1 MATFFFVKRK
11 SHIQSRKSRKE
22 QQTKHQ
28 SLPLNMSSKKKQK
41 VQHIPQTL
49 QDSIPYVRVAE
60 ENGVFEIKPGEYSK
74 SYYFPE
80 INFRTLNNDS
90 QLKIA
95 QAYSTFIS
103 AFPQGTTVEITIY
116 NKNVDIMKFQ
126 DDIMLKMKSDGLDVY
141 RDEYNNMLLDKL
153 SGAKNNLETI
163 KLLTVG
169 IKANDM
175 QEAFDKFSQIDGIV
189 SENMALVTK
198 RESRAL
204 TTIERLDLLNTIY
217 NHDAAISLR
226 QKKNIQGVEV
236 EAFSL
241 ENCRAQGITTKDV
254 IAPSGMLVKN
264 RDMEVGYSF
273 TRSYYI
279 SNYPSWIKSTLLT
292 ELASLPANMLVSV
305 YFDAIPQDEAIKMI
319 KRQGTNISANLLE
332 IQKKAAKSGFDP
344 SLVSP
349 DLQVAKEESSELMD
363 EMTKDNGM
371 LFTGNIVITIFAS
384 SLDELQ
390 RLEELL
396 KAIAIKSLVFLKPLN
411 FQQEE
416 GFNSSLP
423 LANNQLKIQRLMTN
437 NTISSI
443 NPFSVREVH
452 QKTGMY
458 YGLNAASRNMIL
470 YDRTTDVNP
479 NGCILGMPGAGKSFS
494 AKREMLNIL
503 LNTDDEVYVIDP
515 EGVDYVPLANA
526 LGGSEIKLATGS
538 KVYLNPFDLN
548 IENTDDNG
556 DPVKVKTDFI
566 ETICEIAIGGK
577 YGLSPY
583 EKSIIDR
590 CVVDIYEPY
599 MEHLKKT
606 KKTIDT
612 EKAPTMQEFYD
623 ALMAYRLPEAQNIAI
638 SLERFVKGSLD
649 IFAHPTNVEIDNR
662 FTVYNIKEIGTGLK
676 ELGLQICLDNIWN
689 KMIMNKAKGKRTW
702 FYVDEF
708 YLMMRSPTSASYI
721 AEIWKR
727 ARKWNGIPT
736 AITQNVE
743 DMLKSEEARTII
755 NNSTFIM
762 LLGQTP
768 INRQQLSEMLDISK
782 EEQKYI
788 STAKPGMGL
797 LRILGDTVPMDDAF
811 PKTTE
816 LYRLMTTK
824 PTETV

>member
-1 MATFFFVKRK
+1 
-11 SHIQSRKSRKE
+11 
-22 QQTKHQ
+22 
-28 SLPLNMSSKKKQK
+28 MSFKKKKQK
-41 VQHIPQTL
+41 VTHIPQTL
-49 QDSIPYVRVAE
+49 QDSIPYICVAE
-60 ENGVFEIKPGEYSK
+60 ENGIFEIKPGEYSK

-80 INFRTLNNDS
+80 INFRTLNNDN
-90 QLKIA
+90 QLKIG

-103 AFPQGTTVEITIY
+103 AFPQDTTIEITIY
-116 NKNVDIMKFQ
+116 NKNIDIMKFQ
-126 DDIMLKMKSDGLDVY
+126 DDIMLKMKNDGLDLY

-153 SGAKNNLETI
+153 SGAKNNLETV

-169 IKANDM
+169 IKASSM
-175 QEAFDKFSQIDGIV
+175 QEAFDKFVQIDGIV
-189 SENMALVTK
+189 TENMALVTK
-198 RESRAL
+198 RDSRSL

-226 QKKNIQGVEV
+226 QKKNVQGVEI

-241 ENCRAQGITTKDV
+241 ENCKMQGITTKDV
-254 IAPSGMLVKN
+254 IAPAGMQVKN
-264 RDMEVGYSF
+264 RDMEIGSSV

-279 SNYPSWIKSTLLT
+279 SNYPTWIKSTLLT

-332 IQKKAAKSGFDP
+332 IQKKASKSGFDP

-349 DLQVAKEESSELMD
+349 DLQVAKEESSELMN

-384 SLDELQ
+384 SIDELQ

-396 KAIAIKSLVFLKPLN
+396 KAIAVKSLVFLKPLN

-437 NTISSI
+437 NTLTSI
-443 NPFSVREVH
+443 NPFSVREIH

-458 YGLNAASRNMIL
+458 YGLNASSRNMIL

-494 AKREMLNIL
+494 AKREILNIL

-515 EGVDYVPLANA
+515 EGVDYVPLAKA

-583 EKSIIDR
+583 EKSIIDH
-590 CVVDIYEPY
+590 CVVDVYGPY
-599 MEHLKKT
+599 MEYLKKT
-606 KKTIDT
+606 QKTIDT

-649 IFAHPTNVEIDNR
+649 IFAHSTNVEIDNR
-662 FTVYNIKEIGTGLK
+662 FTVYNIKEIGSGLK

-689 KMIMNKAKGKRTW
+689 KMILNKAKGKRTW

-797 LRILGDTVPMDDAF
+797 LRILGDTIPMDDSF
-811 PKTTE
+811 PKDTE

>member
-1 MATFFFVKRK
+1 M
-11 SHIQSRKSRKE
+11 
-22 QQTKHQ
+22 QTKSQ
-28 SLPLNMSSKKKQK
+28 SLSLDMSSKKKKQK

-60 ENGVFEIKPGEYSK
+60 ENGIFETKTGEYSK

-80 INFRTLNNDS
+80 INFRTLNNDG

-95 QAYSTFIS
+95 QAYSTFVS
-103 AFPQGTTVEITIY
+103 AFPQDTTIEITIY

-126 DDIMLKMKSDGLDVY
+126 DDIMLKMKNDGLDIY

-153 SGAKNNLETI
+153 SGAKNNLETV
-163 KLLTVG
+163 KLLTIG
-169 IKANDM
+169 IKANDL
-175 QEAFDKFSQIDGIV
+175 QEAFDKFIQIDGIV

-198 RESRAL
+198 RDTRAL

-217 NHDAAISLR
+217 NHDTAVSLR
-226 QKKNIQGVEV
+226 QKKSIQGVQV

-264 RDMEVGYSF
+264 HDIEVGSSF

-349 DLQVAKEESSELMD
+349 DLQVAKEESSELMN

-396 KAIAIKSLVFLKPLN
+396 KAITIKSLVFLKPLN

-470 YDRTTDVNP
+470 YDRTTDLEQRQGRIERQGNMFPEVEVYRYVTEQTFDAYLYQLVESKQKF
-479 NGCILGMPGAGKSFS
+479 ISQIMTSKSPVRS
-494 AKREMLNIL
+494 AE
-503 LNTDDEVYVIDP
+503 DVDEV
-515 EGVDYVPLANA
+515 A
-526 LGGSEIKLATGS
+526 LSFAEVKMLATGDERFKEKMDLDMQVS
-538 KVYLNPFDLN
+538 KLKVLKQSYLNQHYELEDRVLQHFPKEIKQLEQLISAYGCDVPLLEQHKPKGEDRFCPMTLQGVTYTEKADAGKMLLAICKEYPLTQPKEIGSYRGFQMEIYYDTVNTHYCLNLCGKTKHKVNLGEDALGNLTRIENELARIPDKLEAAKTRRTEILSQIENAKEELAKPFDFEDELKEKTERLNALN
-548 IENTDDNG
+548 IELNLDQK
-556 DPVKVKTDFI
+556 DPAVLDAEPE
-566 ETICEIAIGGK
+566 ETNE
-577 YGLSPY
+577 
-583 EKSIIDR
+583 
-590 CVVDIYEPY
+590 
-599 MEHLKKT
+599 
-606 KKTIDT
+606 
-612 EKAPTMQEFYD
+612 
-623 ALMAYRLPEAQNIAI
+623 LPERKAADR
-638 SLERFVKGSLD
+638 ER
-649 IFAHPTNVEIDNR
+649 
-662 FTVYNIKEIGTGLK
+662 
-676 ELGLQICLDNIWN
+676 
-689 KMIMNKAKGKRTW
+689 
-702 FYVDEF
+702 
-708 YLMMRSPTSASYI
+708 
-721 AEIWKR
+721 
-727 ARKWNGIPT
+727 
-736 AITQNVE
+736 
-743 DMLKSEEARTII
+743 
-755 NNSTFIM
+755 
-762 LLGQTP
+762 
-768 INRQQLSEMLDISK
+768 
-782 EEQKYI
+782 
-788 STAKPGMGL
+788 
-797 LRILGDTVPMDDAF
+797 
-811 PKTTE
+811 
-816 LYRLMTTK
+816 
-824 PTETV
+824 

>member
-1 MATFFFVKRK
+1 
-11 SHIQSRKSRKE
+11 
-22 QQTKHQ
+22 
-28 SLPLNMSSKKKQK
+28 MSSKKIKKKQK
-41 VQHIPQTL
+41 IQHIPQTL
-49 QDSIPYVRVAE
+49 QDSIPYVRVFE
-60 ENGVFEIKPGEYSK
+60 ENGIFEIKPGEYSK

-80 INFRTLNNDS
+80 INFRTLNNDN
-90 QLKIA
+90 QIKIA

-103 AFPQGTTVEITIY
+103 AFPQDTTVEVTIY

-126 DDIMLKMKSDGLDVY
+126 DDIMLKMKNDGLDIY

-153 SGAKNNLETI
+153 SGAKNNLETV

-169 IKANDM
+169 IKANDA

-226 QKKNIQGVEV
+226 QKKIIQGVEV

-254 IAPSGMLVKN
+254 IAPSGMQVKN
-264 RDMEVGYSF
+264 HDMEVGSSF

-292 ELASLPANMLVSV
+292 ELASLPSNMLVSV
-305 YFDAIPQDEAIKMI
+305 YFNAIPQDEAIKMI

-349 DLQVAKEESSELMD
+349 DLQVAKEESSELMN

-396 KAIAIKSLVFLKPLN
+396 KAVAIKSLVFLKQLN

-416 GFNSSLP
+416 GFNTSLP

-443 NPFSVREVH
+443 TPFSVREVH

-538 KVYLNPFDLN
+538 KVHLNPFDLN

-566 ETICEIAIGGK
+566 ETICEIAIGGR

-590 CVVDIYEPY
+590 CVVDVYEPY

-606 KKTIDT
+606 KKTIAT
-612 EKAPTMQEFYD
+612 EKAPTMQDFYD
-623 ALMAYRLPEAQNIAI
+623 SLMAYRLPEAQNIAI

-797 LRILGDTVPMDDAF
+797 LRILGDTIPMDDAF
-811 PKTTE
+811 PKDTE

>member
-1 MATFFFVKRK
+1 MD
-11 SHIQSRKSRKE
+11 
-22 QQTKHQ
+22 
-28 SLPLNMSSKKKQK
+28 MSSKKIKKKQK
-41 VQHIPQTL
+41 IQHIPQTL
-49 QDSIPYVRVAE
+49 QDSIPYVRVFE
-60 ENGVFEIKPGEYSK
+60 ENGIFEIKPGEYSK

-80 INFRTLNNDS
+80 INFRTLNNDN
-90 QLKIA
+90 QIKIA

-103 AFPQGTTVEITIY
+103 AFPQDTTVEVTIY

-126 DDIMLKMKSDGLDVY
+126 DDIMLKMKNDGLDIY

-153 SGAKNNLETI
+153 SGAKNNLETV

-169 IKANDM
+169 IKANDA

-226 QKKNIQGVEV
+226 QKKIIQGVEV

-254 IAPSGMLVKN
+254 IAPSGMQVKN
-264 RDMEVGYSF
+264 HDMEVGSSF

-292 ELASLPANMLVSV
+292 ELASLPSNMLVSV
-305 YFDAIPQDEAIKMI
+305 YFNAIPQDEAIKMI

-349 DLQVAKEESSELMD
+349 DLQVAKEESSELMN

-396 KAIAIKSLVFLKPLN
+396 KAVAIKSLVFLKPLN

-416 GFNSSLP
+416 GFNTSLP

-443 NPFSVREVH
+443 TPFSVREVH

-538 KVYLNPFDLN
+538 KVHLNPFDLN

-566 ETICEIAIGGK
+566 ETICEIAIGGR

-590 CVVDIYEPY
+590 CVVDVYEPY

-606 KKTIDT
+606 KKTIAT
-612 EKAPTMQEFYD
+612 EKAPTMQDFYD
-623 ALMAYRLPEAQNIAI
+623 SLMAYRLPEAQNIAI

-797 LRILGDTVPMDDAF
+797 LRILGDTIPMDDAF
-811 PKTTE
+811 PKDTE

>member
-1 MATFFFVKRK
+1 
-11 SHIQSRKSRKE
+11 
-22 QQTKHQ
+22 
-28 SLPLNMSSKKKQK
+28 MSSKKKKQK

-126 DDIMLKMKSDGLDVY
+126 DDIMLKMKNDGLDVY

-264 RDMEVGYSF
+264 RDMEVGSSF

-649 IFAHPTNVEIDNR
+649 IFAHSTNVEIDNR

-811 PKTTE
+811 PKNTE

>member
-1 MATFFFVKRK
+1 
-11 SHIQSRKSRKE
+11 
-22 QQTKHQ
+22 
-28 SLPLNMSSKKKQK
+28 MSSKKKKQK

-126 DDIMLKMKSDGLDVY
+126 DDIMLKMKNDGLDVY

-153 SGAKNNLETI
+153 SGDKNNLETI

-226 QKKNIQGVEV
+226 KKKNIQGVEV

-264 RDMEVGYSF
+264 RDMEVGSSF

-305 YFDAIPQDEAIKMI
+305 YFDAIPQNEAIKMI
-319 KRQGTNISANLLE
+319 KRQGTNISSNLLE

-416 GFNSSLP
+416 GFNTSLP

-649 IFAHPTNVEIDNR
+649 IFAHSTNVEIDNR

-811 PKTTE
+811 PKNTE

>member
-1 MATFFFVKRK
+1 
-11 SHIQSRKSRKE
+11 
-22 QQTKHQ
+22 
-28 SLPLNMSSKKKQK
+28 MSSKKIKKKQK
-41 VQHIPQTL
+41 IQHIPQTL
-49 QDSIPYVRVAE
+49 QDSIPYVRVFE
-60 ENGVFEIKPGEYSK
+60 ENGIFEIKPGEYSK

-80 INFRTLNNDS
+80 INFRTLNNDN
-90 QLKIA
+90 QIKIA

-103 AFPQGTTVEITIY
+103 AFPQDTTVEVTIY

-126 DDIMLKMKSDGLDVY
+126 DDIMLKMKNDGLDIY

-153 SGAKNNLETI
+153 SGAKNNLETV

-169 IKANDM
+169 IKANDA

-226 QKKNIQGVEV
+226 QKKIIQGVEV

-254 IAPSGMLVKN
+254 IAPSGMQVKN
-264 RDMEVGYSF
+264 HDMEVGSSF

-292 ELASLPANMLVSV
+292 ELASLPSNMLVSV
-305 YFDAIPQDEAIKMI
+305 YFNAIPQDEAIKMI

-349 DLQVAKEESSELMD
+349 DLQVAKEESSELMN

-396 KAIAIKSLVFLKPLN
+396 KAVAIKSLVFLKPLN

-416 GFNSSLP
+416 GFNTSLP

-443 NPFSVREVH
+443 TPFSVREVH

-458 YGLNAASRNMIL
+458 NGLNAASRNMIL

-538 KVYLNPFDLN
+538 KVHLNPFDLN

-566 ETICEIAIGGK
+566 ETICEIAIGGR

-590 CVVDIYEPY
+590 CVVDVYEPY

-606 KKTIDT
+606 KKTIAT
-612 EKAPTMQEFYD
+612 EKAPTMQDFYD
-623 ALMAYRLPEAQNIAI
+623 SLMAYRLPEAQNIAI

-797 LRILGDTVPMDDAF
+797 LRILGDTIPMDDAF
-811 PKTTE
+811 PKDTE

>member
-236 EAFSL
+236 EVFSL
-241 ENCRAQGITTKDV
+241 ENCRAHGITTKDV

-264 RDMEVGYSF
+264 RDMEVGSSF

>member
-1 MATFFFVKRK
+1 
-11 SHIQSRKSRKE
+11 
-22 QQTKHQ
+22 
-28 SLPLNMSSKKKQK
+28 MSFKKKKQK
-41 VQHIPQTL
+41 VTHIPQTL
-49 QDSIPYVRVAE
+49 QDSIPYICVAE
-60 ENGVFEIKPGEYSK
+60 ENGIFEIKPGEYSK

-80 INFRTLNNDS
+80 INFRTLNNDN
-90 QLKIA
+90 QLKIG

-103 AFPQGTTVEITIY
+103 AFPQDTTIEITIY
-116 NKNVDIMKFQ
+116 NKNIDIMKFQ
-126 DDIMLKMKSDGLDVY
+126 DDIMLKMKNDGLDLY

-153 SGAKNNLETI
+153 SGAKNNLETV

-169 IKANDM
+169 IKASSM
-175 QEAFDKFSQIDGIV
+175 QEAFDKFVQIDGIV
-189 SENMALVTK
+189 TENMALVTK
-198 RESRAL
+198 RDSRAL

-217 NHDAAISLR
+217 NHDAAISIR
-226 QKKNIQGVEV
+226 QKKNVQGVEI

-241 ENCRAQGITTKDV
+241 ENCKMQGITTKDV
-254 IAPSGMLVKN
+254 IAPAGMQVKN
-264 RDMEVGYSF
+264 RDMEIGSSV

-279 SNYPSWIKSTLLT
+279 SNYPTWIKSTLLT

-332 IQKKAAKSGFDP
+332 IQKKASKSGFDP

-349 DLQVAKEESSELMD
+349 DLQVAKEESSELMN

-384 SLDELQ
+384 SIDELQ

-396 KAIAIKSLVFLKPLN
+396 KAIAVKSLVFLKPLN

-437 NTISSI
+437 NTLTSI
-443 NPFSVREVH
+443 NPFSVREIH

-458 YGLNAASRNMIL
+458 YGLNASSRNMIL

-494 AKREMLNIL
+494 AKREILNIL

-515 EGVDYVPLANA
+515 EGVDYVPLAKA

-583 EKSIIDR
+583 EKSIIDH
-590 CVVDIYEPY
+590 CVVDVYGPY
-599 MEHLKKT
+599 MGYLKKT
-606 KKTIDT
+606 QKTIDT

-649 IFAHPTNVEIDNR
+649 IFAHSTNVEIDNR
-662 FTVYNIKEIGTGLK
+662 FTVYNIKEIGSGLK

-689 KMIMNKAKGKRTW
+689 KMILNKAKGKRTW

-797 LRILGDTVPMDDAF
+797 LRILGDTIPMDDSF
-811 PKTTE
+811 PKDTE

>member
-1 MATFFFVKRK
+1 MEA
-11 SHIQSRKSRKE
+11 
-22 QQTKHQ
+22 
-28 SLPLNMSSKKKQK
+28 
-41 VQHIPQTL
+41 IP
-49 QDSIPYVRVAE
+49 
-60 ENGVFEIKPGEYSK
+60 
-74 SYYFPE
+74 
-80 INFRTLNNDS
+80 
-90 QLKIA
+90 
-95 QAYSTFIS
+95 
-103 AFPQGTTVEITIY
+103 
-116 NKNVDIMKFQ
+116 
-126 DDIMLKMKSDGLDVY
+126 
-141 RDEYNNMLLDKL
+141 
-153 SGAKNNLETI
+153 
-163 KLLTVG
+163 
-169 IKANDM
+169 
-175 QEAFDKFSQIDGIV
+175 
-189 SENMALVTK
+189 
-198 RESRAL
+198 
-204 TTIERLDLLNTIY
+204 
-217 NHDAAISLR
+217 
-226 QKKNIQGVEV
+226 
-236 EAFSL
+236 L

-264 RDMEVGYSF
+264 HDIEVGSSF

-319 KRQGTNISANLLE
+319 KRQGTNISATLLE

-349 DLQVAKEESSELMD
+349 DLQVAKEESSELMN

-396 KAIAIKSLVFLKPLN
+396 KAITIKSLVFLKPLN

-623 ALMAYRLPEAQNIAI
+623 ALMTYRLPEAQ
-638 SLERFVKGSLD
+638 
-649 IFAHPTNVEIDNR
+649 
-662 FTVYNIKEIGTGLK
+662 
-676 ELGLQICLDNIWN
+676 
-689 KMIMNKAKGKRTW
+689 
-702 FYVDEF
+702 
-708 YLMMRSPTSASYI
+708 
-721 AEIWKR
+721 
-727 ARKWNGIPT
+727 
-736 AITQNVE
+736 
-743 DMLKSEEARTII
+743 
-755 NNSTFIM
+755 
-762 LLGQTP
+762 
-768 INRQQLSEMLDISK
+768 
-782 EEQKYI
+782 I
-788 STAKPGMGL
+788 STEFL
-797 LRILGDTVPMDDAF
+797 WSVL
-811 PKTTE
+811 
-816 LYRLMTTK
+816 
-824 PTETV
+824 

>member
-1 MATFFFVKRK
+1 
-11 SHIQSRKSRKE
+11 
-22 QQTKHQ
+22 
-28 SLPLNMSSKKKQK
+28 MSSKKKKQK

-126 DDIMLKMKSDGLDVY
+126 DDIMLKMKNDGLDVY

-226 QKKNIQGVEV
+226 KKKNIQGVEV

-241 ENCRAQGITTKDV
+241 ENCKAQGITTKDV

-264 RDMEVGYSF
+264 RDMEVGSSF

-494 AKREMLNIL
+494 AKREILNIL

-811 PKTTE
+811 PKNTE

>member
-1 MATFFFVKRK
+1 
-11 SHIQSRKSRKE
+11 
-22 QQTKHQ
+22 
-28 SLPLNMSSKKKQK
+28 MSFKKKKQK
-41 VQHIPQTL
+41 VTHIPQTL
-49 QDSIPYVRVAE
+49 QDSIPYICVAE
-60 ENGVFEIKPGEYSK
+60 ENGIFEIKPGEYSK

-80 INFRTLNNDS
+80 INFRTLNNDN
-90 QLKIA
+90 QLKIG

-103 AFPQGTTVEITIY
+103 AFPQDTTIEITIY
-116 NKNVDIMKFQ
+116 NKNIDIMKFQ
-126 DDIMLKMKSDGLDVY
+126 DDIMLKMKNDGLDLY

-153 SGAKNNLETI
+153 SGAKNNLETV

-169 IKANDM
+169 IKASSM
-175 QEAFDKFSQIDGIV
+175 QEAFDKFVQIDGIV
-189 SENMALVTK
+189 TENMALVTK
-198 RESRAL
+198 RDSRAL

-226 QKKNIQGVEV
+226 QKKNVQGVEI

-241 ENCRAQGITTKDV
+241 ENCKMQGITTKDV
-254 IAPSGMLVKN
+254 IAPAGMQVKN
-264 RDMEVGYSF
+264 RDMEIGSSV

-279 SNYPSWIKSTLLT
+279 SNYPTWIKSTLLT

-332 IQKKAAKSGFDP
+332 IQKKASKSGFDP

-349 DLQVAKEESSELMD
+349 DLQVAKEESSELMN

-384 SLDELQ
+384 SIDELQ

-396 KAIAIKSLVFLKPLN
+396 KAIAVKSLVFLKPLN

-437 NTISSI
+437 NTLTSI
-443 NPFSVREVH
+443 NPFSVREIH

-458 YGLNAASRNMIL
+458 YGLNASSRNMIL

-494 AKREMLNIL
+494 AKREILNIL

-515 EGVDYVPLANA
+515 EGVDYVPLAKA

-583 EKSIIDR
+583 EKSIIDH
-590 CVVDIYEPY
+590 CVVDVYGPY
-599 MEHLKKT
+599 MEYLKKT
-606 KKTIDT
+606 QKTIDT

-649 IFAHPTNVEIDNR
+649 IFAHSTNVEIDNR
-662 FTVYNIKEIGTGLK
+662 FTVYNIKEIGSGLK

-689 KMIMNKAKGKRTW
+689 KMILNKAKGKRTW

-797 LRILGDTVPMDDAF
+797 LRILGDTIPMDDSF
-811 PKTTE
+811 PKDTE

>member
-1 MATFFFVKRK
+1 
-11 SHIQSRKSRKE
+11 
-22 QQTKHQ
+22 
-28 SLPLNMSSKKKQK
+28 
-41 VQHIPQTL
+41 
-49 QDSIPYVRVAE
+49 
-60 ENGVFEIKPGEYSK
+60 
-74 SYYFPE
+74 
-80 INFRTLNNDS
+80 
-90 QLKIA
+90 
-95 QAYSTFIS
+95 
-103 AFPQGTTVEITIY
+103 
-116 NKNVDIMKFQ
+116 
-126 DDIMLKMKSDGLDVY
+126 
-141 RDEYNNMLLDKL
+141 MLLDKL
-153 SGAKNNLETI
+153 SGAKNNLETV
-163 KLLTVG
+163 KLLTIG
-169 IKANDM
+169 IKANDL
-175 QEAFDKFSQIDGIV
+175 QEAFDKFIQIDGIV

-198 RESRAL
+198 RDTRAL

-217 NHDAAISLR
+217 NHDTAVSLR
-226 QKKNIQGVEV
+226 QKKSIQGVQV

-264 RDMEVGYSF
+264 HDIEVGSSF

-349 DLQVAKEESSELMD
+349 DLQVAKEESSELMN

-396 KAIAIKSLVFLKPLN
+396 KAITIKSLVFLKPLN

-612 EKAPTMQEFYD
+612 EKALTMQEFYD
-623 ALMAYRLPEAQNIAI
+623 ALMTYRLPEAQNIAI

-649 IFAHPTNVEIDNR
+649 IFAHPTTVEIDNR

-708 YLMMRSPTSASYI
+708 YLMMRSPTSAAYI

-797 LRILGDTVPMDDAF
+797 LRILGDTIPMDDAF
-811 PKTTE
+811 PKNTE

-824 PTETV
+824 PTET

>member
-1 MATFFFVKRK
+1 
-11 SHIQSRKSRKE
+11 
-22 QQTKHQ
+22 
-28 SLPLNMSSKKKQK
+28 MSSRKKKQK
-41 VQHIPQTL
+41 IQHIPQTL

-236 EAFSL
+236 ESFSL

-264 RDMEVGYSF
+264 RDMEVGSSF

-279 SNYPSWIKSTLLT
+279 SNYPSWIKATLLT

-538 KVYLNPFDLN
+538 KVHLNPFDLN

-649 IFAHPTNVEIDNR
+649 IFAHSTNVEIDNR

-689 KMIMNKAKGKRTW
+689 KMIINKAKGKRTW

-811 PKTTE
+811 PKNTE

>member
-1 MATFFFVKRK
+1 
-11 SHIQSRKSRKE
+11 
-22 QQTKHQ
+22 
-28 SLPLNMSSKKKQK
+28 MSSKKKKQK

-49 QDSIPYVRVAE
+49 QDSIPYVQVAE

-103 AFPQGTTVEITIY
+103 AFPQGTTVEVTIY

-126 DDIMLKMKSDGLDVY
+126 DDIMLKMKNDGLDVY
-141 RDEYNNMLLDKL
+141 RDEYNTMLLDKL

-175 QEAFDKFSQIDGIV
+175 QEAFDKFNQIDGIV

-198 RESRAL
+198 RDSRAL

-226 QKKNIQGVEV
+226 QKKIIQGVEV

-264 RDMEVGYSF
+264 RDMEVGSSF

-319 KRQGTNISANLLE
+319 KRQGTNISSNLLE

-349 DLQVAKEESSELMD
+349 ELQVAKEESSELMD

-423 LANNQLKIQRLMTN
+423 LANNQLKVQRLMTS

-458 YGLNAASRNMIL
+458 YGLNASSRNMIL

-623 ALMAYRLPEAQNIAI
+623 ALMSYRLAEAQNIAI

-811 PKTTE
+811 PKNTE
-816 LYRLMTTK
+816 LYHLMTTK

>member
-49 QDSIPYVRVAE
+49 EDSIPYVRVAE

-264 RDMEVGYSF
+264 RDMEVGSSF

>member
-1 MATFFFVKRK
+1 
-11 SHIQSRKSRKE
+11 
-22 QQTKHQ
+22 
-28 SLPLNMSSKKKQK
+28 MSSKKKKQK
-41 VQHIPQTL
+41 LQHIPQTL

-126 DDIMLKMKSDGLDVY
+126 DDIMLKMKNDGLDVY

-264 RDMEVGYSF
+264 RDMEVGSSF

-649 IFAHPTNVEIDNR
+649 IFAHSTNVEIDNR

-811 PKTTE
+811 PKNTE

>member
-1 MATFFFVKRK
+1 M
-11 SHIQSRKSRKE
+11 
-22 QQTKHQ
+22 
-28 SLPLNMSSKKKQK
+28 
-41 VQHIPQTL
+41 
-49 QDSIPYVRVAE
+49 RVFE
-60 ENGVFEIKPGEYSK
+60 ENGIFEIKPGEYSK

-80 INFRTLNNDS
+80 INFRTLNNDN
-90 QLKIA
+90 QIKIA

-103 AFPQGTTVEITIY
+103 AFPQDTTVEVTIY

-126 DDIMLKMKSDGLDVY
+126 DDIMLKMKNDGLDIY

-153 SGAKNNLETI
+153 SGAKNNLETV

-169 IKANDM
+169 IKANDA

-226 QKKNIQGVEV
+226 QKKIIQGVEV

-254 IAPSGMLVKN
+254 IAPSGMQVKN
-264 RDMEVGYSF
+264 HDMEVGSSF

-292 ELASLPANMLVSV
+292 ELASLPSNMLVSV
-305 YFDAIPQDEAIKMI
+305 YFNAIPQDEAIKMI

-349 DLQVAKEESSELMD
+349 DLQVAKEESSELMN

-396 KAIAIKSLVFLKPLN
+396 KAVAIKSLVFLKPLN

-416 GFNSSLP
+416 GFNTSLP

-443 NPFSVREVH
+443 TPFSVREVH

-538 KVYLNPFDLN
+538 KVHLNPFDLN

-566 ETICEIAIGGK
+566 ETICEIAIGGR

-590 CVVDIYEPY
+590 CVVDVYEPY

-606 KKTIDT
+606 KKTIAT
-612 EKAPTMQEFYD
+612 EKAPTMQDFYD
-623 ALMAYRLPEAQNIAI
+623 SLMAYRLPEAQNIAI

-797 LRILGDTVPMDDAF
+797 LRILGDTIPMDDAF
-811 PKTTE
+811 PKDTE

>member
-1 MATFFFVKRK
+1 
-11 SHIQSRKSRKE
+11 
-22 QQTKHQ
+22 
-28 SLPLNMSSKKKQK
+28 MSSKKKKQK

-126 DDIMLKMKSDGLDVY
+126 DDIMLKMKNDGLDVY

-264 RDMEVGYSF
+264 RDMEVGSSF

-623 ALMAYRLPEAQNIAI
+623 ALMAYRLTEAQNIAI

>member
-1 MATFFFVKRK
+1 
-11 SHIQSRKSRKE
+11 
-22 QQTKHQ
+22 
-28 SLPLNMSSKKKQK
+28 MSSKKKKQK

-126 DDIMLKMKSDGLDVY
+126 DDIMLKMKNDGLDVY

-264 RDMEVGYSF
+264 RDMEVGSSF

-548 IENTDDNG
+548 IDNTDDNG

-623 ALMAYRLPEAQNIAI
+623 ALMAYRLTEAQNIAI

>member
-1 MATFFFVKRK
+1 
-11 SHIQSRKSRKE
+11 
-22 QQTKHQ
+22 
-28 SLPLNMSSKKKQK
+28 MSSKKKKQK
-41 VQHIPQTL
+41 LQHIPQTL

-126 DDIMLKMKSDGLDVY
+126 DDIMLKMKNDGLDVY

-264 RDMEVGYSF
+264 RDMEVGSSF

-384 SLDELQ
+384 SLNELQ

-458 YGLNAASRNMIL
+458 YGLNASSRNMIL

-649 IFAHPTNVEIDNR
+649 IFAHSTNVEIDNR

-811 PKTTE
+811 PKNTE

>member
-264 RDMEVGYSF
+264 RDMEVGSSF

>member
-1 MATFFFVKRK
+1 MD
-11 SHIQSRKSRKE
+11 
-22 QQTKHQ
+22 
-28 SLPLNMSSKKKQK
+28 MSSKKIKKKQK
-41 VQHIPQTL
+41 IQHIPQTL
-49 QDSIPYVRVAE
+49 QDSIPYVRVFE
-60 ENGVFEIKPGEYSK
+60 ENGIFEIKPGEYSK

-80 INFRTLNNDS
+80 INFRTLNNDN
-90 QLKIA
+90 QIKIA

-103 AFPQGTTVEITIY
+103 AFPQDTTVEVTIY

-126 DDIMLKMKSDGLDVY
+126 DDIMLKMKNDGLDIY

-153 SGAKNNLETI
+153 SGAKNNLETV

-169 IKANDM
+169 IKANDA

-226 QKKNIQGVEV
+226 QKKIIQGVEV

-254 IAPSGMLVKN
+254 IAPSGMQVKN
-264 RDMEVGYSF
+264 HDMEVGSSF

-292 ELASLPANMLVSV
+292 ELASLPSNMLVSV
-305 YFDAIPQDEAIKMI
+305 YFNAIPQDEAIKMI

-349 DLQVAKEESSELMD
+349 DLQVAKEESSELMN

-396 KAIAIKSLVFLKPLN
+396 KAVAIKSLVFLKPLN

-416 GFNSSLP
+416 GFNTSLP

-443 NPFSVREVH
+443 TPFSVREVH

-538 KVYLNPFDLN
+538 KVHLNPFDLN

-566 ETICEIAIGGK
+566 ETICEIAIGGR

-590 CVVDIYEPY
+590 CVVDVYEPY

-606 KKTIDT
+606 KKTIAT
-612 EKAPTMQEFYD
+612 EKAPTMQDFYD
-623 ALMAYRLPEAQNIAI
+623 SLMAYRLPEAQNIAI

-743 DMLKSEEARTII
+743 VRPDRALCKA
-755 NNSTFIM
+755 
-762 LLGQTP
+762 
-768 INRQQLSEMLDISK
+768 
-782 EEQKYI
+782 
-788 STAKPGMGL
+788 
-797 LRILGDTVPMDDAF
+797 V
-811 PKTTE
+811 
-816 LYRLMTTK
+816 
-824 PTETV
+824 